1 MQHVHFNSVEE
12 MLAFL
17 PEDERRICMAL
28 RHTILDSLPGVR
40 EKLSYQVP
48 FYSLKKNICFIWPAS
63 VLWGKNKTYEGV
75 RIGFTHGHLLDDPD
89 GYLTKGDRKYVSL
102 KDYIQLS
109 EEDIYFIR
117 RFLYQS
123 QILDEELHP

>member
-1 MQHVHFNSVEE
+1 
-12 MLAFL
+12 MLAYL
-17 PEDERRICMAL
+17 PEEERRICMAL

-48 FYSLKKNICFIWPAS
+48 FYSLRKNICFIWPATI
-63 VLWGKNKTYEGV
+63 LWGQKKTYEGG

-89 GYLTKGDRKYVSL
+89 GYLTRGERKYVSI

-109 EEDIYFIR
+109 EEDLIIVR
-117 RFLYQS
+117 GFLYQS
-123 QILDEELHP
+123 QIIDKELHP